1 MKRATG
7 LYRQLLDIRDLHF
20 IAETSRPEE
29 SVDLRNKFPPVANQ
43 NSFNSCTSHAVGDLM
58 NYFLSEK
65 KKYAKWPLFG
75 FSKAYLWYYARQRI
89 NRETKNSGAVLRDCF
104 KVITNEGFVKEADW
118 DFSKPYVAPTFSV
131 KLASKFY
138 KLYLGQ
144 LPKYYRIDTIES
156 AKLCLNDG
164 LPFVFGMPITKE
176 FELLKKGVVYKHDIE
191 YLQTGLHAMLV
202 VGYNDKGFIVRNS
215 WGEKW
220 ADKGYCL
227 IDFDSF
233 EKFSF
238 DKWTLK

>member
-7 LYRQLLDIRDLHF
+7 LIRQGYDGRDLRY
-20 IAETSRPEE
+20 IAESSRPES
-29 SVDLRNKFPPVANQ
+29 SVDLRDKFLLIENQ
-43 NSFNSCTSHAVGDLM
+43 GNLNSCTSHAVGDLM
-58 NYFLSEK
+58 NYFLAEK
-65 KKYAKWPLFG
+65 KKYAKWPHFR

-89 NRETKNSGAVLRDCF
+89 NRETKNSGAILRDCF
-104 KVITNEGFVKEADW
+104 KVITNEGFVKESDW
-118 DFSKPYVAPTFSV
+118 DFSKPYNEPTFSV

-144 LPKYYRIDTIES
+144 LPKYYRIDDNAS

-164 LPFVFGMPITKE
+164 LPFVFGFPITKD
-176 FELLKKGVVYKHDIE
+176 FEILKKNVVYKHDIE

-202 VGYNDKGFIVRNS
+202 VGYNNKGFIVRNS

-220 ADKGYCL
+220 ADKGYCI